1 MEPSDAVPNLQG
13 RAARL
18 GWATTGLLLV
28 AVGLLAFA
36 VWLLATGDRTGRLAV
51 SLPVDVEFR
60 RPALVVLVGAL
71 VGAAATFL
79 CVAALNTAT
88 AMRVLSPDRQMPAP
102 LSPKLKVLRRGSSA
116 RSATASLTW
125 TGCLTG
131 RYPRSWAQIG
141 YHRGPGCAAPC

>member
-18 GWATTGLLLV
+18 GWATFGLLLV

-79 CVAALNTAT
+79 
-88 AMRVLSPDRQMPAP
+88 
-102 LSPKLKVLRRGSSA
+102 
-116 RSATASLTW
+116 ASL
-125 TGCLTG
+125 G
-131 RYPRSWAQIG
+131 
-141 YHRGPGCAAPC
+141 